1 MLEWLGLRGE
11 HSPDEIPMWQGTAK
25 RTKWISAA
33 VWLTVAILSFLFIKN
48 ILHSS
53 DGFLFYLPIYTAII
67 VFAAGMSVTERSC
80 IRVQKTSRG

>member
-11 HSPDEIPMWQGTAK
+11 HSPDEIQMWQGTAK
-25 RTKWISAA
+25 RTKWIAAA
-33 VWLTVAILSFLFIKN
+33 VWITAAVLSFLLIKN
-48 ILHSS
+48 TLHSS
-53 DGFLFYLPIYTAII
+53 EGFLAFLPIYTSII